1 MDTSTEETNMIS
13 EHTKV
18 YGSFTIKDIQDEF
31 RAKNLPVPSA
41 EEVLIRESISRK
53 ELHDRIGFVDPR
65 GYFHLDKGVKKV
77 SVTSKSSTKAVKSTK
92 SGPTKAE
99 RALEIYKN
107 RGSMPREGVIQ
118 MFMQELGMTKAGATT
133 YFYNAKRD
141 AGEVSAP
148 AEKPAKPAKAKVA
161 KAKAEPKVVVGSDD
175 EDLEITE
182 LRKIA
187 A

>member
-31 RAKNLPVPSA
+31 RTKNLPVPSA

-77 SVTSKSSTKAVKSTK
+77 NNVTSKLFTKAVKSTK

-107 RGSMPREGVIQ
+107 RGSMSREGVIQ

-148 AEKPAKPAKAKVA
+148 AEKPAKAKVA
-161 KAKAEPKVVVGSDD
+161 KVKAEPKVVVGSDE

>member
-1 MDTSTEETNMIS
+1 MDTTTEETHMIIS

-18 YGSFTIKDIQDEF
+18 FGSFTVRDIQDEY
-31 RAKNLPVPSA
+31 RAKNLPVPSV

-65 GYFHLDKGVKKV
+65 GYFHIDKGVKKV
-77 SVTSKSSTKAVKSTK
+77 SVSTKSSTKAVKSSK

-141 AGEVSAP
+141 AGETSAP
-148 AEKPAKPAKAKVA
+148 AEKPAKAKVA
-161 KAKAEPKVVVGSDD
+161 KAKAEPKVVVGSED

>member
-1 MDTSTEETNMIS
+1 MS
-13 EHTKV
+13 
-18 YGSFTIKDIQDEF
+18 
-31 RAKNLPVPSA
+31 
-41 EEVLIRESISRK
+41 
-53 ELHDRIGFVDPR
+53 
-65 GYFHLDKGVKKV
+65 
-77 SVTSKSSTKAVKSTK
+77 
-92 SGPTKAE
+92 
-99 RALEIYKN
+99 
-107 RGSMPREGVIQ
+107 REGVIQ

-148 AEKPAKPAKAKVA
+148 AEKPAKAKVA
-161 KAKAEPKVVVGSDD
+161 KAKAEPKVVVGSDE